1 MNMPIM
7 NGLAF
12 LEAYAQW
19 PAAQRPRMVI
29 VMLTTSLH
37 ERDLKW
43 TQALPIAGFLDKSL
57 AREKVQ
63 ALLQQHFPAA

>member
-19 PAAQRPRMVI
+19 PAAQRPRTVI

-37 ERDLKW
+37 ERDL
-43 TQALPIAGFLDKSL
+43 TRAQALPIAGFLDKPL
-57 AREKVQ
+57 TREKVQ